1 MKLTKKTTMVLS
13 FTLGA
18 MLLATTALADIAAK
32 SGYDQLKDT
41 LKVTAA
47 QCSDNLNSF
56 TMDISYDVK
65 DNGKTI
71 ANMNQTEKYDRSK
84 HAREEI
90 YSEQTINGNKYSNQT
105 YSDSTTN
112 IRLTNDDPTYYV
124 TEFTQVRKD
133 KAFSDPFKKNSAE
146 DAEKIAD
153 AIVGN
158 LKDNV
163 VVTEN
168 PDGSKV
174 LSGSLTEV
182 QIPSLINALASFEM
196 KQRFNG
202 QDGQQDNVPH
212 LSKDVFV
219 KTVDGTAKVN
229 KDGVME
235 SILGSAVV
243 SGKDEK
249 GTVHD
254 ITIEVLAKLTGVNST
269 VVTKPDLS
277 GKKVVKDVVKNEN
290 SGPEISN
297 PQEFMGKFKNN
308 ILIMKDGKFVK
319 VGERIIEITQID
331 QTSATGRYYEVY
343 KPGFDQYATRKRDF
357 SFNAAKSKD
366 KNSPEYRFRTDA
378 GINEAF
384 FLDEHSG
391 KIYLNE
397 STTFSEGGIIL
408 DSTFSPDLE

>member
-32 SGYDQLKDT
+32 SGYDQLKDA

-71 ANMNQTEKYDRSK
+71 ANMNQTEKCDRTK
-84 HAREEI
+84 NARDEI
-90 YSEQTINGNKYSNQT
+90 SSEQTINGNKYSNHT
-105 YSDSTTN
+105 YSDQSTM
-112 IRLTNDDPTYYV
+112 IRVSNDDPTYYV
-124 TEFTQVRKD
+124 TEFTQVRKNN
-133 KAFSDPFKKNSAE
+133 AFSDPFKENSAE

-202 QDGQQDNVPH
+202 QDGQDNVPH

-219 KTVDGTAKVN
+219 KTIDGTAKVN

-254 ITIEVLAKLTGVNST
+254 ITIEILAKLTDVNST

-297 PQEFMGKFKNN
+297 PQEFMGKFKND
-308 ILIMKDGKFVK
+308 ILITKDGKFVK

-343 KPGFDQYATRKRDF
+343 KPGFEQYATTKRDF
-357 SFNAAKSKD
+357 SFKATKSKA
-366 KNSPEYRFRTDA
+366 KNSPDYKFRTDA
-378 GINEAF
+378 GVNEAF
-384 FLDEHSG
+384 FLDEHAG

-397 STTFSEGGIIL
+397 STTSSEGGIIL

>member
-18 MLLATTALADIAAK
+18 MLLATTAIADIAAK
-32 SGYDQLKDT
+32 SGYDQLKDA
-41 LKVTAA
+41 LKFTAA
-47 QCSDNLNSF
+47 QCSDNLKSF

-65 DNGKTI
+65 DNGKTLSF
-71 ANMNQTEKYDRSK
+71 MNQTEKCDRTK
-84 HAREEI
+84 TAREETT
-90 YSEQTINGNKYSNQT
+90 SEQTINGNNYSRQT
-105 YSDSTTN
+105 YFDKATY
-112 IRLTNDDPTYYV
+112 IRLSNDDPTYYV
-124 TEFTQVRKD
+124 TEYTQERKD
-133 KAFSDPFKKNSAE
+133 MAFSNPFKENNAD

-196 KQRFNG
+196 KQQFN
-202 QDGQQDNVPH
+202 GQQDNNLPH

-219 KTVDGTAKVN
+219 KTIDGTAKIN

-243 SGKDEK
+243 SGKDEQ
-249 GTVHD
+249 GTVHA
-254 ITIEVLAKLTGVNST
+254 ITIEVLAKLTNINST

-277 GKKVVKDVVKNEN
+277 GKKVVKNVIKNEN

-297 PQEFMGKFKNN
+297 PQEFMGKFKND
-308 ILIMKDGKFVK
+308 ILITKDGKFVK

-343 KPGFDQYATRKRDF
+343 KTGFDQYATTKRDF
-357 SFNAAKSKD
+357 SFTATKSKD
-366 KNSPEYRFRTDA
+366 KNSPEYKFRTDA

-384 FLDEHSG
+384 FLDEHAG

-397 STTFSEGGIIL
+397 STTFSEGGIIF